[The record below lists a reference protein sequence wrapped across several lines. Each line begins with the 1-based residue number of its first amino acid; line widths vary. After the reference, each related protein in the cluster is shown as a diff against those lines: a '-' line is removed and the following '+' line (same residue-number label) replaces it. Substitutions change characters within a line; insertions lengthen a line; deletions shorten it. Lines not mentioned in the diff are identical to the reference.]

1 MKGAPH
7 LFNEDARLAAVAEYD
22 LERADAR
29 VDLDEIVELTARLFD
44 VPIVLISV
52 MARQQQ
58 FVKSRTGLDV
68 CEIDRRESFCAHA
81 LGHDEIMV
89 VPDATLDI
97 RFATN
102 NFVTGAPG
110 IRFYAGVP
118 LRSPSGQAIGTL
130 CIVDTAPRRGLT
142 DRDQANLRSLANL
155 VLDKL
160 EQRRLAVA
168 GAVSQSRFENIAS
181 TSPDGIICA
190 DNAGLITFW
199 NAAAETLF
207 GYSVDEAVGASI
219 DIIVPQRMRG
229 GHGGGL
235 ARVAAGGPPRLVG
248 TTIDLDASR
257 EDGSEFPIE
266 LSLSMW
272 RENGQ
277 ASFGAIIRD
286 LSERRANEERLFA
299 LAHLDPLT
307 GLANRSVLSRRIM
320 ECVATAD
327 HAAVL
332 MIDIDGFKD
341 VNDTLGHSAGDA
353 VLREISRRISDCA
366 RPVDTVSRLGGD
378 EFAVVMPR
386 APDRT
391 AIGEEAD
398 CLLRTLVEPIVV
410 DGRTLHVSGS
420 IGIALYPE
428 DGAHAED
435 LLSAADLAL
444 YQAKSEGRNCRRF
457 FAPHLREAAMRRRA
471 FDAEIRTALVQDQF
485 QLVYQPQVLIIDG
498 TIVGVEAL
506 LRWHHPTLGLMT
518 PDRFLASVDI
528 GPQAADLGDWVLAQ
542 ACRDAA
548 YLRRYQPD
556 LRIGI
561 NLFGAQFRNGR
572 LADMVRRRLDEN
584 ALPASAIELEI
595 TENIILRHDE
605 TMLEPLRELREMGV
619 GVAFDDFGTGFASLS
634 FLKRFP
640 LSRIK
645 IDRSFVSDICN
656 DPRDA
661 AIVNATVY
669 IADALNL
676 DVVAEGVETAEQSA
690 FLRACGCTIAQ
701 GYLFGRPMPL
711 ADLVDRLVAE
721 SDDRSR
727 GALADRTLSAA
738 C

>member
-1 MKGAPH
+1 MKTAPH
-7 LFNEDARLAAVAEYD
+7 LFNEDARLAALAEYD
-22 LERADAR
+22 LERDDAR
-29 VDLDEIVELTARLFD
+29 VDLDEIVELTARLFE
-44 VPIVLISV
+44 VPIVLVSII
-52 MARQQQ
+52 AREQL
-58 FVKSRTGLDV
+58 FVKARTGVDL
-68 CEIDRRESFCAHA
+68 CEVDRRSSFCAHA
-81 LGHDEIMV
+81 LGHDEMMI
-89 VPDATLDI
+89 VPDAMLDI

-102 NFVTGAPG
+102 PYVTGSPG

-130 CIVDTAPRRGLT
+130 CIIDTVPRRGLT
-142 DRDQANLRSLANL
+142 DREQANLRSLANL

-168 GAVSQSRFENIAS
+168 GTISQSRFENIAS

-190 DNAGLITFW
+190 DSAGLITFW
-199 NAAAETLF
+199 NVAAETLF
-207 GYSVDEAVGASI
+207 GYSSAEAVGASI

-229 GHGGGL
+229 GHCGGL
-235 ARVAAGGPPRLVG
+235 SRVSAGGSPRLVG

-257 EDGSEFPIE
+257 ADGSEFPIE

-327 HAAVL
+327 QAAIL

-366 RPVDTVSRLGGD
+366 RPVDTVARLGGD
-378 EFAVVMPR
+378 EFAIVMPR
-386 APDRT
+386 APNRG

-398 CLLRTLVEPIVV
+398 CLLSALAEPIMV
-410 DGRTLHVSGS
+410 DGHALHVSGS
-420 IGIALYPE
+420 IGIALYPA
-428 DGAHAED
+428 DGNHAED

-457 FAPHLREAAMRRRA
+457 FAMHLREAAVRRRA
-471 FDAEIRTALVQDQF
+471 FDGEIRAALLEDQF
-485 QLVYQPQVLIIDG
+485 QLFYQPQVLIADG
-498 TIVGVEAL
+498 TMIGVEAL
-506 LRWHHPTLGLMT
+506 LRWNHPTLGLIA
-518 PDRFLASVDI
+518 PDRFLASVDV
-528 GPQAADLGDWVLAQ
+528 GPQAADLGHWVLAR

-548 YLRRYQPD
+548 YLRRHHPD
-556 LRIGI
+556 LKMGI

-572 LADMVRRRLDEN
+572 LADDVRQLLADN
-584 ALPASAIELEI
+584 ALPATAIELEI

-605 TMLEPLRELREMGV
+605 TMLEPLRDLRAMGV

-669 IADALNL
+669 IANALDL
-676 DVVAEGVETAEQSA
+676 EIVAEGVETTAQSV
-690 FLRACGCTIAQ
+690 FLRACGCKVAQ

-711 ADLVDRLVAE
+711 QDLLRRLQDEA
-721 SDDRSR
+721 R
-727 GALADRTLSAA
+727 SAA
-738 C
+738 